1 MALRPPRGFHD
12 VLPTTQAELRAVE
25 RAVRSVL
32 ANFGYGEWSLPLV
45 EASELFQRSLGAG
58 SDVVSKEMYMFDD
71 RSGDSLTLRP
81 EGTASLVRAVMGAG
95 DAVSRTGRR
104 PCRAFYAGP
113 MFRYERPQKG
123 RYRQFTQIGA
133 ELIGPS
139 CAAADVE
146 AICLGSEVLRCL
158 GVGDACS
165 SGGDAPT
172 ALHLNTLGDGATRAA
187 YGDALLAFFGE
198 HAAALS
204 AHSQA
209 RVAAAAAG
217 EVRPDAVLR
226 ILDSKHPL
234 DVAVAQHTACP
245 AVDAHLSAAARER
258 FAEVEAALHAL
269 EIPFVRD
276 AALVRGLDYYS
287 HTVWEW
293 RERASGQA
301 VLAGGR
307 YDGLA
312 ADLLAKSGSKSKRG
326 RGGGSGGDGD
336 GAGAVGWALGVE
348 RVHALAATHAPAA
361 LAPGA
366 APTVVV
372 VPIGDAAAVH
382 RAAST
387 VALRLRRD
395 GAASAVQQFFD
406 GSGSVKKQVQHAT
419 RVPDAA
425 ALVIVGEDELAAG
438 GIGLKNLATREQ
450 VTVPLA
456 GRGLEDAVAAIVRE
470 FE

>member
-1 MALRPPRGFHD
+1 MRD
-12 VLPTTQAELRAVE
+12 VLPRTQAELRAVE
-25 RAVRSVL
+25 RAVRGVL
-32 ANFGYGEWSLPLV
+32 ANFGFEEWSLPLV

-58 SDVVSKEMYMFDD
+58 SDVVSKEMYTFDD

-146 AICLGSEVLRCL
+146 AICLGSEVLRSL
-158 GVGDACS
+158 GIAPSCGAEARASD
-165 SGGDAPT
+165 GGSPT
-172 ALHLNTLGDGATRAA
+172 TLHLNTLGDGATRAA
-187 YGDALLAFFGE
+187 YGDALLAYFDE

-209 RVAAAAAG
+209 RVAAAAGG

-234 DVAVAQHTACP
+234 DVAVARHAACP

-269 EIPFVRD
+269 EIPYVRD

-312 ADLLAKSGSKSKRG
+312 ANLLARSGSKSKRG
-326 RGGGSGGDGD
+326 HGGGSGGD
-336 GAGAVGWALGVE
+336 GAGAVGWALGLE
-348 RVHALAATHAPAA
+348 RIHALAAAHAPAA
-361 LAPGA
+361 LARSA

-372 VPIGDAAAVH
+372 VPIGDDAAVH
-382 RAAST
+382 RVASA

-406 GSGSVKKQVQHAT
+406 GGGSVKKQVQHAT

-438 GIGLKNLATREQ
+438 GVGLKNLATREQ
-450 VTVPLA
+450 VTVALD
-456 GRGLEDAVAAIVRE
+456 GRGLEDAVAAIVVE